1 MTQPVRLSQSQRLMV
16 LHRHRGLLQ
25 RVAERCEVHPSLVS
39 KVFHGKARSA
49 RVERELERAL
59 VQARGGGRT
68 GIRHTPRVVSVP
80 VQGDRSRE
88 FRWLAEHRKEYG
100 GHWVALDGDRLIA
113 SGAHAKPVVLAAR
126 RSGVSPLIHYVEP
139 LDALP
144 FGGW

>member
-1 MTQPVRLSQSQRLMV
+1 MSHNMTRRASLSQSQRLMV

-25 RVAERCEVHPSLVS
+25 RVAERCGVHPSLVS

-59 VQARGGGRT
+59 GKAQRPKRA
-68 GIRHTPRVVSVP
+68 VSVSIG
-80 VQGDRSRE
+80 GDRWRE
-88 FRWLAEHRKEYG
+88 FQWLAKHEKEYG
-100 GHWVALDGDRLIA
+100 GHWVALDGDRLVA
-113 SGAHAKPVVLAAR
+113 SATTAKPVVLAAR
-126 RSGVSPLIHYVEP
+126 RSGASPLIHYVEP

>member
-1 MTQPVRLSQSQRLMV
+1 MTRPVKLSQSQRLRV

-25 RVAERCEVHPSLVS
+25 RVAQRCEVHPSLVS

-59 VQARGGGRT
+59 VQARGKGRT
-68 GIRHTPRVVSVP
+68 GTRHDKRAVAAP
-80 VQGDRSRE
+80 VQGYRARE
-88 FRWLAEHRKEYG
+88 FQWLREHGKEYG
-100 GHWVALDGDRLIA
+100 GHWVALDGDRLVA
-113 SGAHAKPVVLAAR
+113 SGTTAKPVFLAAR
-126 RSGVSPLIHYVEP
+126 QSGADPLIHYVEP